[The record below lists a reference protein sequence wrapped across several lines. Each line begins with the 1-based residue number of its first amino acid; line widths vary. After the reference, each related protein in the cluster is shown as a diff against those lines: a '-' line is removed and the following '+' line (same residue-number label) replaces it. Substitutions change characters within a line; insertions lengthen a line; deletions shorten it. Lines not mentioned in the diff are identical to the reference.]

1 MSQSRKATEQG
12 VAQPE
17 RRTAGAT
24 FCTKFCTGDAMA
36 KMRPS
41 EDIRSLS
48 DFRANVAGAVR
59 DVRRRRRPIFLA
71 QHGRGAA
78 VLMDVS
84 EYEAL
89 LEELE
94 LLRDVRTAE
103 RQLAAG
109 RGVSQSAARKRLLSR
124 LRR

>member
-1 MSQSRKATEQG
+1 
-12 VAQPE
+12 VAK
-17 RRTAGAT
+17 T
-24 FCTKFCTGDAMA
+24 
-36 KMRPS
+36 RPS
-41 EDIRSLS
+41 EDTRSLS
-48 DFRANVAGAVR
+48 DFRANAAAAVR
-59 DVRRRRRPIFLA
+59 DVQRRRRPIFLT

-78 VLMDVS
+78 VLVNVS

-89 LEELE
+89 LDELE

-109 RGVSQSAARKRLLSR
+109 RGISHSAARKHLLSR

>member
-1 MSQSRKATEQG
+1 
-12 VAQPE
+12 
-17 RRTAGAT
+17 
-24 FCTKFCTGDAMA
+24 MA

>member
-1 MSQSRKATEQG
+1 
-12 VAQPE
+12 
-17 RRTAGAT
+17 
-24 FCTKFCTGDAMA
+24 MA
-36 KMRPS
+36 KPRSS
-41 EDIRSLS
+41 EDIRSLTE
-48 DFRANVAGAVR
+48 FRANVAAAVR
-59 DVRRRRRPIFLA
+59 DVQRRRRPIFLT

-78 VLMDVS
+78 VLVNVS

-109 RGVSQSAARKRLLSR
+109 RGISHSAARKHLFSR